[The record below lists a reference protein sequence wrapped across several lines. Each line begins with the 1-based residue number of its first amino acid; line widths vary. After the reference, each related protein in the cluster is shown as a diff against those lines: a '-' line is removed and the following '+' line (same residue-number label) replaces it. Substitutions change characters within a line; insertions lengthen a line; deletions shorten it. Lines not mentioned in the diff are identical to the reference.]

1 MFWPFAGI
9 LVLLASLNHF
19 YLLLFAEVGKIIIDF
34 VSYWLCIYLFINKG
48 VTTLTEEEKNAQAQA
63 DKENEE
69 ENDDFK
75 VVMPEANKTTMPQE
89 EFKEQPDYLKV
100 FANFYIAEFDE
111 DDLEIINLYDE
122 NHNMVDINRYIL
134 NNVHFPRKKLVDHV
148 LQYHDY
154 NFKNLLKI
162 MEEKTGVKPE
172 EMLTYEAWEKWD
184 EDQRAKLHSSL
195 S

>member
-1 MFWPFAGI
+1 
-9 LVLLASLNHF
+9 
-19 YLLLFAEVGKIIIDF
+19 
-34 VSYWLCIYLFINKG
+34 
-48 VTTLTEEEKNAQAQA
+48 LTEEEKNAQAQA
-63 DKENEE
+63 NKENEE
-69 ENDDFK
+69 NDDLK
-75 VVMPEANKTTMPQE
+75 VVMPEANRTTMPQE

-111 DDLEIINLYDE
+111 DDLEVINLYDE
-122 NHNMVDINRYIL
+122 NHNMVDINRYVL
-134 NNVHFPRKKLVDHV
+134 NNIHFPRKKLVDHV

-154 NFKNLLKI
+154 NFKDLLKT

-184 EDQRAKLHSSL
+184 EDQRTKIPSSL

>member
-1 MFWPFAGI
+1 M
-9 LVLLASLNHF
+9 
-19 YLLLFAEVGKIIIDF
+19 
-34 VSYWLCIYLFINKG
+34 
-48 VTTLTEEEKNAQAQA
+48 TEEEKNAQAQA

-100 FANFYIAEFDE
+100 FANFHIAEFDE

-154 NFKNLLKI
+154 NFKNLLKV